1 MKKKILI
8 IGKGSSGQRFFK
20 TLKNKYDV
28 QSIAAKKFN
37 KLLLKNLKF
46 PRLLAKHF

>member
-37 KLLLKNLKF
+37 KEVKSKKF
-46 PRLLAKHF
+46 PTKKHSY